1 MATPLK
7 DLLKGSVNQAGIGEQ
22 VGAAVVC
29 VEFDKIILE
38 VLGDQIKDKVRA
50 LYVKNGTLTVAVLS
64 SAIGQEIKLHEQ
76 EILEKLSK
84 KAEGRGVNRLRF
96 LV

>member
-1 MATPLK
+1 MAIPLK
-7 DLLKGSVNQAGIGEQ
+7 DLLKNTVNKAGIGEQ
-22 VGAAVVC
+22 VGAAVLC
-29 VEFDKIILE
+29 TEFDRIIVE
-38 VLGDQIKDKVRA
+38 VLGEGVKDKVKA
-50 LYVKNGTLTVAVLS
+50 QYVKNGTLTVAVLS

-84 KAEGRGVNRLRF
+84 KADGQSVNRLRF

>member
-7 DLLKGSVNQAGIGEQ
+7 DLLHGSLNKAGIGEQ

-29 VEFDKIILE
+29 TEFDNILQE
-38 VLGDQIKDKVRA
+38 VLGEGVKDKARA

-84 KAEGRGVNRLRF
+84 KSDGNEVNRIRF